1 VSNGSTEWELTPEK
15 FLNTHELSQLLR
27 RAQEIHDLGI
37 ARKRKG
43 LVRDWFLIHT
53 AIFTGLRRA
62 EICDLMVSDLHI
74 GNGQSHIVVRTR
86 KGGKVNQVV
95 HIGKEY
101 KRTLKEYLQWKM
113 EHGELTPDS
122 YLLRN
127 ARSPKYSVS
136 GLWLRWKKYCPKK
149 LHAARH
155 TFATMTYQATK
166 DLRLLQKQ
174 LSHSKITTTQIYADV
189 SAEQICSGMD
199 AMERLTRSV
208 CKVS

>member
-1 VSNGSTEWELTPEK
+1 MNNGSTEWELTPEK
-15 FLNTHELSQLLR
+15 FLNTHELSTLLK
-27 RAQEIHDLGI
+27 RAQELHDLGI

-43 LVRDWFLIHT
+43 LIRDWFLIHT
-53 AIFTGLRRA
+53 ALFTGLRRA
-62 EICDLMVSDLHI
+62 EMCDLMVSDLHI
-74 GNGQSHIVVRTR
+74 GNGQSHIVVRNR
-86 KGGKVNQVV
+86 KGGKTNQVV
-95 HIGKEY
+95 HIGGAY
-101 KRTLKEYLQWKM
+101 KQTLKEYLQWKM

-122 YLLRN
+122 HLLRTE
-127 ARSPKYSVS
+127 RSQKYSVS
-136 GLWLRWKKYCPKK
+136 GLWSRWKKYCPKK
-149 LHAARH
+149 LHSARH